1 MRLHC
6 HAWRNLTL
14 DPLLLRAHR
23 VLKGDHGMPT
33 ILDGKALAAS
43 LRREIQEE
51 AAKLPRR
58 PGVAVI
64 LVGDDPASQLYVSNK
79 TKDCDECGFFS
90 RRINYPAS
98 VSEEELLGTI
108 SKLNADAA
116 IDGILVQL
124 PLPASFN
131 ERRIIESISPAKDVD
146 AFHPLNVGRMVHGD
160 SVIWPCTPFGIAWML
175 DVYHISVDGKTCV
188 VIGRSDIVGKPMGLL
203 LLQRH
208 GTVIY
213 CHSHTRDLAAMTRLA
228 DILIVAAGSPGLI
241 TADMVKEG
249 AVVIDVAM
257 NRDPDTGKFTGDVCF
272 EEVKGLCSHITPVP
286 GGVGPM
292 TRAMLLKNVLTLAK
306 LHMGLI
312 AFDKTNTALPEEC
325 H

>member
-1 MRLHC
+1 
-6 HAWRNLTL
+6 
-14 DPLLLRAHR
+14 
-23 VLKGDHGMPT
+23 MPT

-43 LRREIQEE
+43 IRRRIQEE

-64 LVGDDPASQLYVSNK
+64 LVGDDPASQLYVTNK
-79 TKDCDECGFFS
+79 IKDCGECGFFS
-90 RRINYPAS
+90 RLIHYPVS
-98 VSEEELLGTI
+98 VSEEELLGAI
-108 SKLNADAA
+108 SKLNDDAA

-131 ERRIIESISPAKDVD
+131 ERRIIESISPAKDAD
-146 AFHPLNVGRMVHGD
+146 AFHPLNVGRMVQGD
-160 SVIWPCTPFGIAWML
+160 SVLWPCTPRGIGRLL
-175 DVYHISVDGKTCV
+175 DAYHICVDGKTCV
-188 VIGRSDIVGKPMGLL
+188 VIGRSEIVGKPMGLL

-213 CHSHTRDLAAMTRLA
+213 CHSHTQDLAAMTRLA
-228 DILIVAAGSPGLI
+228 DILIVAAGRPGLI
-241 TADMVKEG
+241 TADMVKDG

-257 NRDPDTGKFTGDVCF
+257 NRDPVTGKFTGDVCF
-272 EEVKGLCSHITPVP
+272 DEVKDICSHITPVP

-292 TRAMLLKNVLTLAK
+292 TRAMLLENALTLAR
-306 LHMGLI
+306 LHMGLL
-312 AFDKTNTALPEEC
+312 AFDKTSAALLEEY